1 MALNITT
8 TLPSTNGQR
17 NLPPSHKT
25 VAKALPPP
33 ASDSKGK
40 ENAKAQ
46 IATTKAAPPE
56 IKINFS
62 TQGREAAAQL
72 SVAPAQNTV
81 SVQAA
86 VKASVKAP
94 AKAEDAKAAPLKAAA
109 KNVEKAPDKK
119 SAPLQNNAKVARQAE
134 ELTTRIAAPPQ
145 PTPRADL
152 RNLVKDTKAALK
164 RVEAGPGAAKEIGN
178 IARAASKQVQEI
190 AKNYEAGNNKQQQA
204 QQKEIARTLKT
215 IDRLANTALK
225 AAKKSS
231 NQATE
236 KANPNAKK
244 EAGVPVSNSGQKSGT
259 SEVKATPVTKTDA
272 KSKPP
277 AEVKGTPSATA
288 PKVETSKTV
297 APASN
302 ETTKA
307 AELTKGQIISD
318 IARSIVQSTK
328 AVKAEASS
336 QTTREASVAPPTN
349 AATTKAA
356 AATATNVGQTLL
368 NQKGIV
374 AGTGKGQAQAVASN
388 LVSNLATPAPVIQAA
403 PVETTPA
410 TDASTLDAST
420 LNNEPLNKGKDE
432 GKNTKAKKSSLFV
445 EGGENAYEIAKALLE
460 RTDKL
465 RRETVTTTL
474 NSSRTNA
481 SVSDDSALKVL
492 QQVIN
497 DVKSVRGHLLE
508 FQTNS
513 PANNYDYLSS
523 PSGTLNTLSTIRDS
537 DYAAQVAEF
546 TKSQLQP
553 NAALFSTTN
562 NIPSLVELLLKNEV
576 LT

>member
-1 MALNITT
+1 
-8 TLPSTNGQR
+8 
-17 NLPPSHKT
+17 
-25 VAKALPPP
+25 
-33 ASDSKGK
+33 
-40 ENAKAQ
+40 
-46 IATTKAAPPE
+46 
-56 IKINFS
+56 
-62 TQGREAAAQL
+62 
-72 SVAPAQNTV
+72 V
-81 SVQAA
+81 S
-86 VKASVKAP
+86 
-94 AKAEDAKAAPLKAAA
+94 
-109 KNVEKAPDKK
+109 NY
-119 SAPLQNNAKVARQAE
+119 
-134 ELTTRIAAPPQ
+134 
-145 PTPRADL
+145 
-152 RNLVKDTKAALK
+152 DTKAALK

-336 QTTREASVAPPTN
+336 QTTREASVAPTTSD
-349 AATTKAA
+349 ATTKAA

-388 LVSNLATPAPVIQAA
+388 LVSNLATPAPVTQAA

-410 TDASTLDAST
+410 TDASTL
-420 LNNEPLNKGKDE
+420 NNEPLNKGEDE
-432 GKNTKAKKSSLFV
+432 NKNTKAKKFSLFV
-445 EGGENAYEIAKALLE
+445 EGGENEYEIAKLLLE

-465 RRETVTTTL
+465 RRETVTKML

-513 PANNYDYLSS
+513 PANNYAYLSS